1 MVRPILLKDAIPK
14 KHSNQLSSN
23 FSILDTDPFRK
34 GISWILTQKI
44 GRPVRKYHT

>member
-23 FSILDTDPFRK
+23 FSILDTQLHDDPFRK
-34 GISWILTQKI
+34 GIS
-44 GRPVRKYHT
+44 